1 MVVTIF
7 RLAVIEDSV
16 RAELLALAWLAAV
29 HPSLARGL
37 GMFGRRFRPVVTG
50 ERLTPCNAD
59 LARGRRALP
68 LYLTRIP
75 VRQKLREMAWAVSVE
90 VKLLV
95 LMGIKE
101 KSGIPVDGTTS

>member
-1 MVVTIF
+1 MGLSFQVSEAGKSLRGMVVTIF

-50 ERLTPCNAD
+50 ER
-59 LARGRRALP
+59 
-68 LYLTRIP
+68 
-75 VRQKLREMAWAVSVE
+75 
-90 VKLLV
+90 
-95 LMGIKE
+95 
-101 KSGIPVDGTTS
+101 